1 MDADE
6 LAHSIDNVEWLFP
19 EDHVLDTPP
28 KIIDRDQ
35 TWVGIVMG
43 GVHHIPFS
51 RFKSQF
57 ADLTEDD
64 ARAKG
69 YIKGNYKK
77 EQVFGLLYETEFH
90 EGETAEQILERAAED
105 REFDGNDPY
114 LRGTYLGVMAHL
126 EEIDALIGRFAKGWK
141 TKRLSR
147 VSRAVLRLGT
157 YELRFAKGVPPVV
170 AINEAVEL
178 SKKFDDPRARAFV
191 NGVLNAVKDA
201 PADQTA
207 PEEPAVEPSPVP
219 ETDVPDA
226 E

>member
-1 MDADE
+1 MAE
-6 LAHSIDNVEWLFP
+6 A
-19 EDHVLDTPP
+19 
-28 KIIDRDQ
+28 
-35 TWVGIVMG
+35 
-43 GVHHIPFS
+43 S
-51 RFKSQF
+51 RNEKKN
-57 ADLTEDD
+57 
-64 ARAKG
+64 ARRQAR
-69 YIKGNYKK
+69 

-114 LRGTYLGVMAHL
+114 LRGTYLGV
-126 EEIDALIGRFAKGWK
+126 IGRFAKGWK

-201 PADQTA
+201 PADQIA
-207 PEEPAVEPSPVP
+207 PEEPAVEPSPAP
-219 ETDVPDA
+219 EADVPDA

>member
-1 MDADE
+1 MAE
-6 LAHSIDNVEWLFP
+6 A
-19 EDHVLDTPP
+19 
-28 KIIDRDQ
+28 
-35 TWVGIVMG
+35 
-43 GVHHIPFS
+43 S
-51 RFKSQF
+51 RNEKKN
-57 ADLTEDD
+57 
-64 ARAKG
+64 ARRQAR
-69 YIKGNYKK
+69 

-178 SKKFDDPRARAFV
+178 SKSLTIRARAPLSTGCSTRSRTPRLTRLLRRSRLSSRLRCRRPMCRTR
-191 NGVLNAVKDA
+191 NKIHAVSGYA
-201 PADQTA
+201 YLLGRY
-207 PEEPAVEPSPVP
+207 
-219 ETDVPDA
+219 
-226 E
+226 

>member
-1 MDADE
+1 MAE
-6 LAHSIDNVEWLFP
+6 A
-19 EDHVLDTPP
+19 
-28 KIIDRDQ
+28 
-35 TWVGIVMG
+35 
-43 GVHHIPFS
+43 S
-51 RFKSQF
+51 RNEKKN
-57 ADLTEDD
+57 
-64 ARAKG
+64 ARRQAR
-69 YIKGNYKK
+69 
-77 EQVFGLLYETEFH
+77 EQVFDLLYETEFH

-191 NGVLNAVKDA
+191 NGVLNAVKNA
-201 PADQTA
+201 PADQIA
-207 PEEPAVEPSPVP
+207 PEEPAVEPSPAP

>member
-1 MDADE
+1 MAE
-6 LAHSIDNVEWLFP
+6 A
-19 EDHVLDTPP
+19 
-28 KIIDRDQ
+28 
-35 TWVGIVMG
+35 
-43 GVHHIPFS
+43 S
-51 RFKSQF
+51 RNEKKN
-57 ADLTEDD
+57 
-64 ARAKG
+64 ARRQAR
-69 YIKGNYKK
+69 

-90 EGETAEQILERAAED
+90 EGETA
-105 REFDGNDPY
+105 
-114 LRGTYLGVMAHL
+114 AHL

-201 PADQTA
+201 PADQIA